1 MKIMAQFEWPKLEAA
16 VAEMTD
22 EEKLRLLALV
32 TSNLG
37 HRGGLPA
44 DRPSLTE
51 FDLELAKVAEP
62 SPPLPAD
69 FSRADIYIDHD

>member
-1 MKIMAQFEWPKLEAA
+1 MMAPFEWPQLEAA
-16 VAEMTD
+16 VAGMTD

-37 HRGGLPA
+37 HGAAPPA
-44 DRPSLTE
+44 TRPSLAQ
-51 FDLELAKVAEP
+51 FDAELAKIAQP

-69 FSRADIYIDHD
+69 FPRADIYIDHD